1 LVGVIPYPSN
11 SEADGLSSRGPL
23 DSRSAATSDRIRQ
36 TVALLGRR
44 GYALNAERLAEL
56 CLGGSISPE
65 EVLWSV
71 AASRELILA
80 GDLVVDRTA
89 SGRVDQ
95 IRSRA
100 LGHLADAAA
109 YIEMTAR
116 FVKALVA
123 FAPFIRSVSIA
134 GSLASGGFRASDD
147 VDLNLVVD
155 DGHRHLAYV
164 AVNMLGIV
172 HALAHRAKPVD
183 DLTRRP
189 LAPRLMTANL
199 ILERSQCL
207 PLQRQD
213 EDMAFELLM
222 AEPVFGIDAM
232 RELIDA
238 NPGLLKHFP
247 QLANKPALLLIDP
260 PAQRLPALLFPRFLD
275 RAARTLGEGAWRYM
289 QWTRRQ
295 HPDALR
301 RVAYVRSTMRPYTL
315 FDRGASW
322 TPGLGGS
329 AVTGAANSRRGLQ
342 VRRASSRGPF

>member
-1 LVGVIPYPSN
+1 MVGLVPYPTSP
-11 SEADGLSSRGPL
+11 AV
-23 DSRSAATSDRIRQ
+23 ATSDRIRQ

-65 EVLWSV
+65 EVRWSV
-71 AASRELILA
+71 AASGDLILA
-80 GDLVVDRTA
+80 GNLVVDRAA
-89 SGRVDQ
+89 SGRADQ
-95 IRSRA
+95 IRARG
-100 LGHLADAAA
+100 LGHHTDAAG
-109 YIEMTAR
+109 YVEMTAR
-116 FVKALVA
+116 FVRALVA
-123 FAPFIRSVSIA
+123 FAPFIRCVAIA

-164 AVNMLGIV
+164 AVNTLGLV

-213 EDMAFELLM
+213 QDMAFELLM
-222 AEPVFGIDAM
+222 AEPIFGIDAM

-238 NPGLLKHFP
+238 NPGLLVHFP
-247 QLANKPALLLIDP
+247 QLANKRALLLIDP
-260 PAQRLPALLFPRFLD
+260 PVRRLPAPLFPRFLD
-275 RAARTLGEGAWRYM
+275 GAARALGESAWRYM
-289 QWTRRQ
+289 QWTRRH
-295 HPDALR
+295 HPDALE
-301 RVAYVRSTMRPYTL
+301 RVAYVRATMRPYTL
-315 FDRGASW
+315 FDRG
-322 TPGLGGS
+322 PL
-329 AVTGAANSRRGLQ
+329 L
-342 VRRASSRGPF
+342 